1 MTVQP
6 ALSPDQLASKAE
18 HMQTLASLIQEY
30 PAEAQI
36 IILAVE
42 DGLTLGPV
50 QIMQNTGPIVI
61 RMDKSGN
68 LHAPGGESS
77 DG

>member
-6 ALSPDQLASKAE
+6 VLSPAQLAAKAE

-30 PAEAQI
+30 PAETRLI
-36 IILAVE
+36 MLAIE

-50 QIMQNTGPIVI
+50 QITQDTGPIVV
-61 RMDKSGN
+61 RMDEAGN
-68 LHAPGGESS
+68 LHAPGGTA
-77 DG
+77 GRK